1 MKIPVLI
8 VGAGPVGMTLASEL
22 DRYGIPVRIVDK
34 APHRTDKSKAMV
46 LWSRTLEL
54 LDRGVG
60 GAAPFVDAGFKLEGV
75 TFIAND
81 RVVGRVAMDSIPSL
95 HNYALALPQS
105 ETERLLE
112 ERLVKQGVRVERD
125 VEATMIAPDDSGA
138 DTVLVHGDGRKET
151 VRADWMIG
159 CDGAHS
165 TVRHAMSVPFAGETL
180 LSDWFLADV
189 HMSGYPRPDTDASIH
204 WHKDGVLL
212 IFPIQP
218 GRYRII
224 GDLPATEGAIPPTPT
239 LDQVQDLVDQRGP
252 AGTRLSGAIWLSG
265 FRINGRKVASYRESH
280 TFLAGDAAHIHSP
293 AGGQGMN
300 TGMQDAMNLGWKLA
314 LVIKGDADES
324 LLDSYSPERSS
335 VGDTVLKAAERLT
348 AVATIRN
355 PVAQQLRNLAAHFA
369 LRLTHFSS
377 GVAETMSEVDIHW
390 TESGASRGAGSRWL
404 GVTASVCS
412 VWNGKQSGRKSR
424 EHISWP
430 ARCQYQSAAAR
441 RYDLA
446 RAPGWLSGV
455 FVSGHWRDCGLSSSN
470 RRIISNARF
479 VGIQSIDRSGWTKNS
494 FDQLG
499 DSEPR
504 LNSNSC
510 GERCV

>member
-75 TFIAND
+75 TFIASD

-151 VRADWMIG
+151 VRVDWMIG

-224 GDLPATEGAIPPTPT
+224 GDLPATEGATPPTPT

-252 AGTRLSGAIWLSG
+252 AGTRLNGAIWLSG
-265 FRINGRKVASYRESH
+265 FRINGRKVASYRQRR

-314 LVIKGDADES
+314 LVIRGDADES

-369 LRLTHFSS
+369 LGLTHFSS
-377 GVAETMSEVDIHW
+377 GVAETMSEVDIHYADSPLNGPHHGSLK
-390 TESGASRGAGSRWL
+390 SGQRVAPVEGQAAAGS
-404 GVTASVCS
+404 G
-412 VWNGKQSGRKSR
+412 SR
-424 EHISWP
+424 P
-430 ARCQYQSAAAR
+430 
-441 RYDLA
+441 
-446 RAPGWLSGV
+446 V
-455 FVSGHWRDCGLSSSN
+455 FVLCGMESSQVESLVSTFPDLLDATIKPPLHADTISLVRPDGYLACSSQDTGEIAAYL
-470 RRIISNARF
+470 RRIEGSSRMRA
-479 VGIQSIDRSGWTKNS
+479 S
-494 FDQLG
+494 
-499 DSEPR
+499 
-504 LNSNSC
+504 
-510 GERCV
+510 

>member
-1 MKIPVLI
+1 MTISVLI

-22 DRYGIPVRIVDK
+22 ARYGIPVRIVDK

-60 GAAPFVDAGFKLEGV
+60 GAQPFVDAGFKLEGV

-112 ERLVKQGVRVERD
+112 ERLISQGISVERG
-125 VEATMIAPDDSGA
+125 VEATMIVPDDSGA
-138 DTVLVHGDGRKET
+138 DAVLVHPDARKET
-151 VRADWMIG
+151 VRADWLIG

-189 HMSGYPRPDTDASIH
+189 HMSGYPRSDTDASIH

-218 GRYRII
+218 GRYRVI
-224 GDLPATEGAIPPTPT
+224 GDLPPTESSIPPTPT
-239 LDQVQDLVDQRGP
+239 LDQVQELVDRRGP
-252 AGTRLSGAIWLSG
+252 AGTRLNAPIWLSG
-265 FRINGRKVASYRESH
+265 FRINGRKVASYRQNH
-280 TFLAGDAAHIHSP
+280 MFLAGDAAHIHSP

-314 LVIKGDADES
+314 LVMKGDADES

-335 VGDTVLKAAERLT
+335 VGDAVLKAAERLT

-369 LRLTHFSS
+369 LGFTHFSR
-377 GVAETMSEVDIHW
+377 GVAEQMSEVEIHYPDSPLNGPHHGGARPGQRVPPV
-390 TESGASRGAGSRWL
+390 EGRPPVGSGTRPVFVLFG
-404 GVTASVCS
+404 TQ
-412 VWNGKQSGRKSR
+412 N
-424 EHISWP
+424 
-430 ARCQYQSAAAR
+430 
-441 RYDLA
+441 
-446 RAPGWLSGV
+446 SGV
-455 FVSGHWRDCGLSSSN
+455 EHLVNRFPGLLDANIQPPLHPDTLSLVRPDGYLACSSQGIAEIEAYLGRVSGSSRIDN
-470 RRIISNARF
+470 RAS
-479 VGIQSIDRSGWTKNS
+479 
-494 FDQLG
+494 
-499 DSEPR
+499 
-504 LNSNSC
+504 
-510 GERCV
+510 